1 MILDEGDDLLDHE
14 AGFLVGHSKP
24 MLESTRGAKTK
35 AGANRQVRGQQV
47 RQFPATRDKTMEIE
61 QIKQAV
67 RDRYGR
73 FAEGGGNKESC

>member
-1 MILDEGDDLLDHE
+1 
-14 AGFLVGHSKP
+14 

-35 AGANRQVRGQQV
+35 AGVIRQVRGQQG
-47 RQFPATRDKTMEIE
+47 RQFTATRGETMEIE

-73 FAEGGGNKESC
+73 FAKGGGNKESC